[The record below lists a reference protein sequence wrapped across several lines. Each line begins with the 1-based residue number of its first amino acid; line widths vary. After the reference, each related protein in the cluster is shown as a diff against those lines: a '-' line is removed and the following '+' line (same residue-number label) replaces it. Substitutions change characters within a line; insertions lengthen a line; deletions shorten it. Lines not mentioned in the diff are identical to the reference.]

1 MVHRKLHQGERRG
14 QRAPL
19 LRPARRSR
27 AEGRELSQEE
37 RAARTGRKPRREEGR
52 ELAREPSPGAAA
64 AR

>member
-1 MVHRKLHQGERRG
+1 MVHRKLHQGEQRG
-14 QRAPL
+14 QRAL

-52 ELAREPSPGAAA
+52 ELARAPSPGAAA